1 MNDNDLLFCSFCRK
15 DQNTVQ
21 KLIAGPGVYVCD
33 ACVELCNKILDG
45 KDPGDFPGWD
55 AMNDETLLAMLA
67 PSMRLVDNAREMLQG
82 HVDLLR
88 ERGVSW
94 GKIGDALGV
103 SRQAAWERF
112 G

>member
-1 MNDNDLLFCSFCRK
+1 MDTMYCSFCRK
-15 DQNTVQ
+15 DQHRVE
-21 KLIAGPGVYVCD
+21 KLIAGPGVYICD
-33 ACVELCNKILDG
+33 DCVGLCNQVLAG
-45 KDPGDFPGWD
+45 KEATDFPGW
-55 AMNDETLLAMLA
+55 AQMSDEVLLATLS
-67 PSMRLVDNAREMLQG
+67 PSMELVDNAREMLQQ

-94 GKIGDALGV
+94 EKIGEALGV

>member
-1 MNDNDLLFCSFCRK
+1 MATMYCSFCRK
-15 DQNTVQ
+15 DQDSVE
-21 KLIAGPGVYVCD
+21 KLIAGPGVYICD
-33 ACVELCNKILDG
+33 NCVELCNLILEG

-55 AMNDETLLAMLA
+55 QMSDDTLLATLS
-67 PSMRLVDNAREMLQG
+67 PSVHLVDNARDMLQE

-94 GKIGDALGV
+94 SRIGEALGV